1 MINIIDKPQPRNA
14 KIDKTESQPAQND
27 ETYRKS
33 HLSTKIEENVGL
45 NDTLKIVKKTRNRNK
60 G

>member
-14 KIDKTESQPAQND
+14 KVDKTENQPVQND

-33 HLSTKIEENVGL
+33 HLSTKIEENIG
-45 NDTLKIVKKTRNRNK
+45 
-60 G
+60 